1 MTGESFAE
9 LAGRYVFTPIGMGST
24 GYACPQDTGAGAD
37 PAWAVGHD
45 TEGEPTP
52 HYRYAELAAAGLCAT
67 ADDLGRFPAW
77 LGSDDPRAVLMRTA
91 AGGTNGRY
99 GLGVELYEHDG
110 TTTTVGHPGVNRGFH
125 AQLLVN
131 PEDDVALAVV
141 TNGDNGAAVV
151 EAVLDAWHDA

>member
-1 MTGESFAE
+1 MCHCGRSRPVPR
-9 LAGRYVFTPIGMGST
+9 LAGFGR
-24 GYACPQDTGAGAD
+24 
-37 PAWAVGHD
+37 PARSPDAQ
-45 TEGEPTP
+45 
-52 HYRYAELAAAGLCAT
+52 
-67 ADDLGRFPAW
+67 
-77 LGSDDPRAVLMRTA
+77 A

-99 GLGVELYEHDG
+99 GLGVDLYEHDG